1 MSKMLIVTGGHLDID
16 WAKEWLSDKKF
27 DYCIAADSG
36 LAYADRLGLKID
48 FLLGDYD
55 SVDANVLERYKSR
68 STLKCILRKRII
80 QTHLAIITAVKR
92 AQQIYI
98 FLAQLETEWTIHLQI

>member
-48 FLLGDYD
+48 SSWRL
-55 SVDANVLERYKSR
+55 
-68 STLKCILRKRII
+68 
-80 QTHLAIITAVKR
+80 
-92 AQQIYI
+92 
-98 FLAQLETEWTIHLQI
+98 